1 LLHTCQDRVDG
12 NTQLMRGPLG
22 GLKYREKAEDLMDN
36 ELESL
41 GQLSMQEPSW
51 PAFVVHS
58 LCFGFRGK
66 LTTTDSRRS
75 VA

>member
-1 LLHTCQDRVDG
+1 MDG
-12 NTQLMRGPLG
+12 YTQLMRGPLG
-22 GLKYREKAEDLMDN
+22 GLKYREKREDLMDN
-36 ELESL
+36 EPKSL
-41 GQLSMQEPSW
+41 GQLSMQEQSW

-66 LTTTDSRRS
+66 LTTTDSPRL